1 MPGPAASWLPSGCR
15 SCSWSSPSPPP
26 RGWCAP
32 VSVPGAC
39 RDPSPGSRARSSTR
53 ATACGCSASQAPPRT
68 RRRRSWWR
76 GRCSGRA
83 ATGCCSHSG
92 CLTARAWRPPRCCSR
107 STSPRSCRSPPRT
120 SASSRPRASR
130 CSRCSASGPRT
141 ASPTGWCSRRSRSG
155 LRSRSGCRR
164 CCARACPS
172 ASCVRSPV
180 RAKRRPTASSGSRVV
195 AGRVG
200 LTSARMRSDAID
212 LTVPPLAELQ
222 KRRSEKWSTFEPD
235 VLSLTVAE
243 MDFPVATEI
252 RRAVTATVE
261 RSDLGYAIPASA
273 PLRDALVGFAARRL
287 HWAIDPE
294 QITVVPD
301 VMVGL
306 LELCRAIAG
315 AGGAVACAA
324 PAYPPFLGELP
335 SAGVRVLP
343 VSLAAHGAIDL
354 NDLDRAIDSG
364 ARALVLSSPHNPT
377 GRVLPRAELE
387 ALAERCAAREVWV
400 LADEIHA
407 PLVLPGATH
416 LPWLEVSP
424 AARRW
429 GISLTSASKA
439 FNL

>member
-1 MPGPAASWLPSGCR
+1 
-15 SCSWSSPSPPP
+15 
-26 RGWCAP
+26 
-32 VSVPGAC
+32 
-39 RDPSPGSRARSSTR
+39 
-53 ATACGCSASQAPPRT
+53 
-68 RRRRSWWR
+68 
-76 GRCSGRA
+76 
-83 ATGCCSHSG
+83 
-92 CLTARAWRPPRCCSR
+92 
-107 STSPRSCRSPPRT
+107 
-120 SASSRPRASR
+120 
-130 CSRCSASGPRT
+130 
-141 ASPTGWCSRRSRSG
+141 
-155 LRSRSGCRR
+155 
-164 CCARACPS
+164 
-172 ASCVRSPV
+172 
-180 RAKRRPTASSGSRVV
+180 
-195 AGRVG
+195 
-200 LTSARMRSDAID
+200 MRSDAID

-273 PLRDALVGFAARRL
+273 PLRDALAGFAARRL

-439 FNL
+439 FNLAALKTAFVVTADAVARDLVARIAPQHDHASLLGEIAAEVAFRECDPWLDAVIAQLDRNRSQLGAELARALPEVRWQPPQATYLAWLDCRALAFEHEPAEVFLQRGRVALGAGLDYGEPGSGHVRLNFATGPDQLSEAVNRMARATRR